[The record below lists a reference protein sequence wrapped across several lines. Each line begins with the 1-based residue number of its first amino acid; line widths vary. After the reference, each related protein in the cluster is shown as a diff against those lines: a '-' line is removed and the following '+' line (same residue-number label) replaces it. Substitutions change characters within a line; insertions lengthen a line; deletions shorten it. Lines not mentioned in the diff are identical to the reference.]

1 LTLFYLLRGVA
12 WLQVTSY
19 RLAMANAA
27 EAVAGPTAGDS
38 GALGVF
44 KWGSKWEGVAH
55 RGQPEVFD
63 FGFELQKP

>member
-1 LTLFYLLRGVA
+1 
-12 WLQVTSY
+12 
-19 RLAMANAA
+19 MANAA

-44 KWGSKWEGVAH
+44 KWGGKCEGVAH

-63 FGFELQKP
+63 FHFELQQP